1 MVFHKNAL
9 PGDPK
14 KLTMMEIF
22 SVVRLLKKQ
31 QSIFFFFLSIFF
43 FFLMLCKLKMGL
55 FKKKLMQTG
64 NYNQKI

>member
-1 MVFHKNAL
+1 
-9 PGDPK
+9 
-14 KLTMMEIF
+14 MMEIF

>member
-31 QSIFFFFLSIFF
+31 QSIFFFFL
-43 FFLMLCKLKMGL
+43 MLCKLKMGL